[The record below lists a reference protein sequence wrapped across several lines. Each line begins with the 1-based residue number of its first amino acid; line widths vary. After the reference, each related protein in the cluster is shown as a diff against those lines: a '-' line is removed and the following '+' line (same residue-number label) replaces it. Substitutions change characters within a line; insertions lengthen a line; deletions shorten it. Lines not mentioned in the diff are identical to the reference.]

1 MEDEPLFFGYQF
13 ICYDEKKVSQSKES
27 MKIIFERTEIL
38 YYHIHGHPQFKKEEL
53 NIKNG
58 FILVDISFYHISSVQ
73 LTKWFR
79 ALSGYGSVSDMI
91 NEWGFHLGGSNYLE
105 SQLEKLKDINHRNNN
120 NSPIDDVDN
129 IYSWKHDIITAA
141 VAQEQIS
148 ATIKEREND
157 GYTLVT
163 TKTLGHHSPY
173 PIQLTFRK
181 PI

>member
-1 MEDEPLFFGYQF
+1 MEEEPSFFGYQF
-13 ICYDEKKVSQSKES
+13 ICYDDKKVSQSKES

-53 NIKNG
+53 NIKDG
-58 FILVDISFYHISSVQ
+58 FIWVDISYYHISSVQ
-73 LTKWFR
+73 LTMWFR

-105 SQLEKLKDINHRNNN
+105 SQLEKLKHINHRNNI

-129 IYSWKHDIITAA
+129 IYSWKQDIITAA
-141 VAQEQIS
+141 RHLS
-148 ATIKEREND
+148 AITKEREND
-157 GYTLVT
+157 GYTLIT
-163 TKTLGHHSPY
+163 TKLIHENYLY
-173 PIQLTFRK
+173 PFQLTFRK